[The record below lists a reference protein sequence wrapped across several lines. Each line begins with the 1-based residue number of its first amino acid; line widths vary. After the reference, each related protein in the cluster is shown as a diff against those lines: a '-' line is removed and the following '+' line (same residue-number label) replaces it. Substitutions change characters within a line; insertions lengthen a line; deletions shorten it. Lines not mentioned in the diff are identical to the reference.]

1 MRPQLWHIIVLLVV
15 ILLVF
20 GASRL
25 PDIARNLGKSAKV
38 LKEEIKDLRDD
49 EPVPPAQQPPVQ
61 QGYQAPNPTAGYGDQ
76 AGPYSPGGTTPPG
89 VTSPTPPPST
99 TPEWP
104 PGTSQR

>member
-38 LKEEIKDLRDD
+38 LKEEINDLRDD
-49 EPVPPAQQPPVQ
+49 DKPAPPVTPAPQ
-61 QGYQAPNPTAGYGDQ
+61 QGA
-76 AGPYSPGGTTPPG
+76 TPPG
-89 VTSPTPPPST
+89 AAPQPYQPGPTPPPSSNPT
-99 TPEWP
+99 DWP
-104 PGTSQR
+104 PGGSR